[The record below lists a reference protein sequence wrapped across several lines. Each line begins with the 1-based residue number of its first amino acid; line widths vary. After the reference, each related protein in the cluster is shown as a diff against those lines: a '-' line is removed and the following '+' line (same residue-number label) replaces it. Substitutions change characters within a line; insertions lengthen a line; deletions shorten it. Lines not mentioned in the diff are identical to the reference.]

1 MYVSTIYKVQ
11 YKQDLIISIF
21 IFLDERIC
29 DKHEMEPI
37 LPEKCEATTIQ
48 IEPDMNKLEME
59 NYRALNGHSE
69 IDSNSDTV
77 WQAHSA
83 LKIRDIHS
91 QNGVPL
97 HKLFQEFETM
107 PFDPKKARKD
117 MKTYEPI
124 FQHICQNLK
133 NHTENDDVT
142 DIFTKAKSLIEKE
155 FNQNILAGNIKIF
168 VRKPFCKQLPQAMAH
183 DNYIESVEKLKALND
198 INELSLKL
206 QNETYRREKMTKK
219 LMKTKKFIEE
229 NKIKLRPLSRKEIQL
244 VKDLPRVK
252 NEKAKMK
259 LFHSIRK
266 YFQHHTDQVLVLMDF
281 KFVGPKAS
289 KHKKPFEVDCL
300 LVNLTKKYI
309 MPIVAKTTM
318 NHKSLE
324 KGLKQLEKCNE
335 LTIDW
340 LGGDLLNWKLI
351 PAIFFEA
358 KSKNFSG
365 KISHQHII
373 NGIDIDKHLEV
384 MFNEIPSC
392 SRSDQGMAK
401 EDFLMIASYLLFMVS
416 FEPIITPSI
425 KSELEMIAPIKQENI
440 KIVEAFEIHDSSG
453 LRRRKPNWSNCDGP
467 QDLAVVSC

>member
-1 MYVSTIYKVQ
+1 
-11 YKQDLIISIF
+11 
-21 IFLDERIC
+21 
-29 DKHEMEPI
+29 MEPI
-37 LPEKCEATTIQ
+37 LPERCEATTIQ
-48 IEPDMNKLEME
+48 IEPDINKLAMK
-59 NYRALNGHSE
+59 NNRALNDE

-107 PFDPKKARKD
+107 KFDPKKARKD

-133 NHTENDDVT
+133 IHIENDGET
-142 DIFTKAKSLIEKE
+142 DIFIKAKSLIEKE
-155 FNQNILAGNIKIF
+155 FNQNILAGNIKVF

-206 QNETYRREKMTKK
+206 QNTLLKEDRREKMAKK

-229 NKIKLRPLSRKEIQL
+229 NKLKLRPLSRKEIQL

-266 YFQHHTDQVLVLMDF
+266 YFQHHTDEVLVLMDF

-300 LVNLTKKYI
+300 LVNLTKRYI

-335 LTIDW
+335 LIIDW
-340 LGGDLLNWKLI
+340 LGGDLLDWKLI

-392 SRSDQGMAK
+392 SNSDQEMAK
-401 EDFLMIASYLLFMVS
+401 EDFLKIASYLLFMVS

-440 KIVEAFEIHDSSG
+440 KTVEAFKIHDSSG

>member
-1 MYVSTIYKVQ
+1 
-11 YKQDLIISIF
+11 
-21 IFLDERIC
+21 
-29 DKHEMEPI
+29 MEPI
-37 LPEKCEATTIQ
+37 LTQRCEATTIQ
-48 IEPDMNKLEME
+48 MEPDLNKLAMR
-59 NYRALNGHSE
+59 NYKDLNG
-69 IDSNSDTV
+69 DFGSNGDTV
-77 WQAHSA
+77 CQAHSA
-83 LKIRDIHS
+83 LKIRDIHF
-91 QNGVPL
+91 QNRVPL

-107 PFDPKKARKD
+107 TFDPKKARKD

-133 NHTENDDVT
+133 NHTENDDAT
-142 DIFTKAKSLIEKE
+142 DIFIKAKSLIEKD
-155 FNQNILAGNIKIF
+155 FNQSILAGNIKIF

-206 QNETYRREKMTKK
+206 QNTLLKEDRREKMAKK

-229 NKIKLRPLSRKEIQL
+229 NKLKLRPLSRKEIQL

-266 YFQHHTDQVLVLMDF
+266 YFQHHTDEVLVLMDF

-289 KHKKPFEVDCL
+289 EHKKPFEVDCL
-300 LVNLTKKYI
+300 LVNLTKRYI

-318 NHKSLE
+318 NQQSLE

-335 LTIDW
+335 LVIDW
-340 LGGDLLNWKLI
+340 LGGDLLDWKLI

-358 KSKNFSG
+358 TNKDFSG
-365 KISHQHII
+365 KICHSCHHYII
-373 NGIDIDKHLEV
+373 NGTNIDKHLEV

-392 SRSDQGMAK
+392 SNSDQGMAK
-401 EDFLMIASYLLFMVS
+401 EDFLKIASYLLFMVS

-425 KSELEMIAPIKQENI
+425 KSQL
-440 KIVEAFEIHDSSG
+440 EAFKIHDSSS
-453 LRRRKPNWSNCDGP
+453 LKRRKPNWSNCNGP
-467 QDLAVVSC
+467 QDSAVVSC